1 MTPIS
6 LVISIISLSL
16 CVSGFFFLRWYISQR
31 TDASRLLE
39 EYRDEVYRLIS
50 EIDAATDRDS
60 RLVEERIKNLRQLL
74 DDTDKRISVYTR
86 ELQRSRNSE
95 AIYKNLGRGIRE
107 ALDSIPAA
115 QTPVAPEAP
124 PAEPASSAGQA
135 SPAEPAPPV
144 KTESP
149 AAPGASPA
157 EPSPAEPAAAKKTPH
172 AKKAPSAETAELP
185 FDEEKSS
192 HAGSAK
198 KQKRRKTADK
208 HPPAARPEKSGIKMQ
223 IAQMALQGLSPSEI
237 ASGLKISLA
246 EVDLALKLLKIGT
259 GE

>member
-1 MTPIS
+1 MTTIP
-6 LVISIISLSL
+6 LVVSIISLSL

-60 RLVEERIKNLRQLL
+60 RLVEERIKNLRKLL

-124 PAEPASSAGQA
+124 PAES
-135 SPAEPAPPV
+135 APPV

-149 AAPGASPA
+149 AAPEVSPEEA
-157 EPSPAEPAAAKKTPH
+157 SPAEPAAAKKTPH
-172 AKKAPSAETAELP
+172 AKKVSSEETAELP

-198 KQKRRKTADK
+198 RQKRRKKADK
-208 HPPAARPEKSGIKMQ
+208 NPPAARPEKSGIKMQ

-237 ASGLKISLA
+237 ASSLKISLA

>member
-1 MTPIS
+1 MTNIP
-6 LVISIISLSL
+6 LVVSIVSLSL
-16 CVSGFFFLRWYISQR
+16 CVSGFFFLRWYISHR

-60 RLVEERIKNLRQLL
+60 RLVEERIKNLRILL

-115 QTPVAPEAP
+115 QP
-124 PAEPASSAGQA
+124 PAAPMSPQETPSPAAPIPPQEPASSAAPEA
-135 SPAEPAPPV
+135 SPAEPALH
-144 KTESP
+144 
-149 AAPGASPA
+149 
-157 EPSPAEPAAAKKTPH
+157 AKKTPH
-172 AKKAPSAETAELP
+172 TKKASPEETAELP
-185 FDEEKSS
+185 FDEEKSRQT
-192 HAGSAK
+192 GGAK
-198 KQKRRKTADK
+198 KQKKRKTANK
-208 HPPAARPEKSGIKMQ
+208 QSPAARPEKSGIKMQ

-237 ASGLKISLA
+237 ASSLKISLA

>member
-1 MTPIS
+1 MTTIPLI
-6 LVISIISLSL
+6 ISIISLSL
-16 CVSGFFFLRWYISQR
+16 CASGFFFLRWYISHR

-60 RLVEERIKNLRQLL
+60 QLVEERIKNLRKLL

-115 QTPVAPEAP
+115 QTPA
-124 PAEPASSAGQA
+124 A
-135 SPAEPAPPV
+135 SPSTQETQSPA
-144 KTESP
+144 KAESP
-149 AAPGASPA
+149 AAPAAPPA
-157 EPSPAEPAAAKKTPH
+157 ETSSAESAPPAEAVAAHAKKTPP
-172 AKKAPSAETAELP
+172 AKKASSEETAELP
-185 FDEEKSS
+185 FDEEKNSQTGSS
-192 HAGSAK
+192 K
-198 KQKRRKTADK
+198 KQKKRKTANK

-237 ASGLKISLA
+237 ASSLKISLA
-246 EVDLALKLLKIGT
+246 EVDLALKLLNIGSR
-259 GE
+259 E